1 MSDTG
6 PRSTEPAKTAGY
18 EILSLDDLDKVTH
31 RGSGEVLRPLRRRLG
46 FRPFGVNVWSADK
59 AGDKLIP
66 PHEEDSGH
74 EELYVVVR
82 GTAHF
87 TVGDET
93 FDAPAG
99 ALIHVKPGTF
109 RVATAAEAATSILVA
124 GAKEGEAFVPGG
136 WEDVHVAF
144 AFLDAGDAAAGRAVM
159 QATDAPDEY
168 LWGKHYNLACYEA
181 IAGEPDAAFEH
192 LRSALDLNRDQV
204 MKLLPQ
210 DTDLDPIRDDPRF
223 KELAE

>member
-1 MSDTG
+1 MS
-6 PRSTEPAKTAGY
+6 GY
-18 EILSLDDLDKVTH
+18 EILSLDDLDRVPY
-31 RGSGEVLRPLRRRLG
+31 RGSGEVLRPLRKRLG
-46 FRPFGVNVWSADK
+46 FRPFGVNGWSADA

-82 GTAHF
+82 GTARF

-93 FDAPAG
+93 FEAPTG
-99 ALIHVKPGTF
+99 ALIHAKSGTF
-109 RVATAAEAATSILVA
+109 RVATAAEAATTILVA
-124 GAKEGEAFVPGG
+124 GGKEGEAFTPGG

-159 QATDAPDEY
+159 QAANAPEDY

-181 IAGEPDAAFEH
+181 LAGETDAALEH
-192 LRSALDLNRDQV
+192 LRSALELNRDQV
-204 MKLLPQ
+204 MKWLPH
-210 DTDLDPIRDDPRF
+210 DTDLDPLRGNPRF
-223 KELAE
+223 EELAE

>member
-1 MSDTG
+1 MTD
-6 PRSTEPAKTAGY
+6 RGY
-18 EILSLDDLDKVTH
+18 EILALDDLDKVPY
-31 RGSGEVLRPLRRRLG
+31 RGSGEVLRPLRKRLG
-46 FRPFGVNVWSADK
+46 FRPFGVNVWSADA

-82 GTAHF
+82 GTARF
-87 TVGDET
+87 TVADET

-99 ALIHVKPGTF
+99 TLIHVKSGTF

-144 AFLDAGDAAAGRAVM
+144 ALLDAGNAAAGRAIM
-159 QATDAPDEY
+159 EEATAPEEY
-168 LWGKHYNLACYEA
+168 LWGKHYNLACYETT
-181 IAGEPDAAFEH
+181 AGETDAAFEE
-192 LRSALDLNRDQV
+192 LRTAIELNPDEV
-204 MKLLPQ
+204 MKWLPH
-210 DTDLDPIRDDPRF
+210 DTDLDPLRGDPRF
-223 KELAE
+223 EELAP